1 MSLRTNLGLVYFLLP
16 YISPVKNKIG
26 LILSIMLNFSTYRLK
41 LKNNFTLNFKSSEFE
56 LLLNI
61 LGILTLATS
70 YSIKSK
76 DEIEFSFDTK
86 NKFSIIVR
94 NISYIDRNM
103 IELFFHGMKYGAN
116 FVTDKNLNLA
126 DCRDKTLRIFEE
138 NGKKIVETSQ
148 GIKFFIDSINPGNT
162 IIETFVRDIHNTNS
176 IRNISEKVIVDVGAE
191 CGDTP
196 LYYANKGAKVYAF
209 EPIPEHFDAML
220 RNIQLNPNLAEKI
233 IPIKAGI
240 GKDGTFTFY
249 QSDSGRVGATS
260 FVSNFHGDNA
270 KKITAKCFSLK
281 SALEEFNISN
291 VDLLKMDC
299 KGCETFLNKDDL
311 EKINSVKIEYF
322 SSFESKKTLQDMLD
336 ILESVGFDCVTYS
349 VSPSY
354 HQSLLHGTNIFGQ
367 KK

>member
-116 FVTDKNLNLA
+116 FVTDK
-126 DCRDKTLRIFEE
+126 K
-138 NGKKIVETSQ
+138 
-148 GIKFFIDSINPGNT
+148 
-162 IIETFVRDIHNTNS
+162 
-176 IRNISEKVIVDVGAE
+176 SE
-191 CGDTP
+191 
-196 LYYANKGAKVYAF
+196 
-209 EPIPEHFDAML
+209 
-220 RNIQLNPNLAEKI
+220 
-233 IPIKAGI
+233 
-240 GKDGTFTFY
+240 
-249 QSDSGRVGATS
+249 
-260 FVSNFHGDNA
+260 
-270 KKITAKCFSLK
+270 
-281 SALEEFNISN
+281 
-291 VDLLKMDC
+291 
-299 KGCETFLNKDDL
+299 
-311 EKINSVKIEYF
+311 
-322 SSFESKKTLQDMLD
+322 
-336 ILESVGFDCVTYS
+336 
-349 VSPSY
+349 
-354 HQSLLHGTNIFGQ
+354 
-367 KK
+367 